1 MEKREAIV
9 KLYQKEHSC
18 RAIVEALKPM
28 KVSKSNVSY
37 TIQRFKE
44 TNSFADRPKSGRP
57 RSVRTKK
64 LVEATRIKI
73 HRNNKRSIRK
83 MALEVG
89 VNREVMRKIV
99 REDLG
104 VKPYHLQK
112 RQLLSDATV
121 DKRLERSKVLRNWL
135 KSRTRISIIW
145 TDEKVFTLQ
154 AAFNSQNDRILA
166 KDIRQVPVKDKT
178 VFKRQKPASVMVW
191 AGVTTCGRKTPL
203 IFIPEG
209 VKINQKV
216 YLDMMSMQVLPWI
229 KKQEWE
235 DSYCF
240 QQDGAPSH
248 TAKLVQDWCHRSF
261 EHFWSKD

>member
-9 KLYQKEHSC
+9 KLYQKGHSC

-28 KVSKSNVSY
+28 KL
-37 TIQRFKE
+37 I
-44 TNSFADRPKSGRP
+44 
-57 RSVRTKK
+57 
-64 LVEATRIKI
+64 EATRIKI
-73 HRNNKRSIRK
+73 HQNNKRSIRK
-83 MALEVG
+83 MALEIG

-112 RQLLSDATV
+112 RQLSDATV

-135 KSRTRISIIW
+135 KSRTQISIIW
-145 TDEKVFTLQ
+145 TDEKVFTLE
-154 AAFNSQNDRILA
+154 ATFNSQNDRILA
-166 KDIRQVPVKDKT
+166 KDIRQVPLKDKT

-203 IFIPEG
+203 IFIPEW
-209 VKINQKV
+209 VKINQKL
-216 YLDMMSMQVLPWI
+216 YLDMMSMH
-229 KKQEWE
+229 QEWE
-235 DSYCF
+235 DLYCF
-240 QQDGAPSH
+240 QQDGAPSP
-248 TAKLVQDWCHRSF
+248 TAKLVEDWGHRSF

>member
-1 MEKREAIV
+1 
-9 KLYQKEHSC
+9 C

-64 LVEATRIKI
+64 LVEVTRIKI

-89 VNREVMRKIV
+89 VNCEVMRKIV
-99 REDLG
+99 RKDLG
-104 VKPYHLQK
+104 VKPYYLQK
-112 RQLLSDATV
+112 RQFLSDATV
-121 DKRLERSKVLRNWL
+121 GKRLERTKVLRNWL
-135 KSRTRISIIW
+135 KIRTRISIIW

-154 AAFNSQNDRILA
+154 AAFNCQNDRILA

-178 VFKRQKPASVMVW
+178 IFKRQKPASIM
-191 AGVTTCGRKTPL
+191 
-203 IFIPEG
+203 
-209 VKINQKV
+209 
-216 YLDMMSMQVLPWI
+216 D
-229 KKQEWE
+229 
-235 DSYCF
+235 
-240 QQDGAPSH
+240 
-248 TAKLVQDWCHRSF
+248 
-261 EHFWSKD
+261 

>member
-9 KLYQKEHSC
+9 KLYQKGHSC
-18 RAIVEALKPM
+18 RVIVEALKPM
-28 KVSKSNVSY
+28 KVSKSNISY

-121 DKRLERSKVLRNWL
+121 DKRLERSRVLRNWL

-178 VFKRQKPASVMVW
+178 VFKCQKPTSVM
-191 AGVTTCGRKTPL
+191 
-203 IFIPEG
+203 EG
-209 VKINQKV
+209 
-216 YLDMMSMQVLPWI
+216 LASPPM
-229 KKQEWE
+229 
-235 DSYCF
+235 
-240 QQDGAPSH
+240 
-248 TAKLVQDWCHRSF
+248 
-261 EHFWSKD
+261 

>member
-9 KLYQKEHSC
+9 KFYQKGHRC

-28 KVSKSNVSY
+28 KVSKSNVFY

-44 TNSFADRPKSGRP
+44 TKSFAGKPKSGRP
-57 RSVRTKK
+57 RSVRTKE

-89 VNREVMRKIV
+89 VNREVMRKKV

-104 VKPYHLQK
+104 VRPYHLQK
-112 RQLLSDATV
+112 QQLLSDATV
-121 DKRLERSKVLRNWL
+121 DKRLERSKVLRNEL

-154 AAFNSQNDRILA
+154 AAFNGQNDHILA
-166 KDIRQVPVKDKT
+166 KHIQQVPVKDKT
-178 VFKRQKPASVMVW
+178 VFKRQKPASVTVW
-191 AGVTTCGRKTPL
+191 AAVTTYGRKTPL
-203 IFIPEG
+203 IFILEG
-209 VKINQKV
+209 VKINLK
-216 YLDMMSMQVLPWI
+216 
-229 KKQEWE
+229 
-235 DSYCF
+235 
-240 QQDGAPSH
+240 
-248 TAKLVQDWCHRSF
+248 
-261 EHFWSKD
+261 